1 MVYEILLLSLSRH
14 YDIPL
19 DLLYKI
25 QLLVDYYNH
34 LRNLDILINNKIILP

>member
-1 MVYEILLLSLSRH
+1 MVYEILLLNLSQH

-25 QLLVDYYNH
+25 QLLVYYYNH